1 VEASDSSPQA
11 LRSTGSTQ
19 GSPEAKHCLPTSQHR
34 RVLLFLIRAEFA
46 SEGAG
51 RLTGQCEEHT
61 RTEEEEEEE
70 EEDGREII
78 YSESKMNW
86 ANQQELA
93 DD

>member
-1 VEASDSSPQA
+1 VEEASDSSPQA

-19 GSPEAKHCLPTSQHR
+19 GSPEAKHCLPTSQHK

-61 RTEEEEEEE
+61 RTTEE